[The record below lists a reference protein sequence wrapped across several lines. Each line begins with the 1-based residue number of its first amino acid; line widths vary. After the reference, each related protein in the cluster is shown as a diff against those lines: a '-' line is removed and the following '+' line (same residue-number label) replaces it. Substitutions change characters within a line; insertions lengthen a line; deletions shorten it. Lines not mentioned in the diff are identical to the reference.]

1 MSTLNRKAWGD
12 LTRHRV
18 RTLFTVV
25 TLGLAIASLAFVA
38 LPDLMDSAMD
48 RQVQASRLY
57 DIAVLTRDLHLSAA
71 QLDALSHLPDVA
83 AVDAS
88 IVYATQMM
96 VGSRTQD
103 VVVWGLDL
111 ADQPVDAVQLLAG
124 RRPGPGEV
132 IADAANGRAA
142 DLTVTAG
149 EQVDVRG
156 RAGAQIPL
164 RVSGTG
170 IDLAWSPGA
179 NGSAVAVFYATETTV
194 RSIAGVSG
202 VNYLAVRL
210 VDNSQSARA
219 SAITAVRDYLTAQ
232 AGPTPFTALPITNGQ
247 GDWPGQFSFR
257 QIISLFYILT
267 VLAFGCAL
275 FLIASTMNTLVV
287 EQAAE
292 IAILKTL
299 GGRRRQIAGIV
310 LRSAAL
316 LGAAGAILGASLGIV
331 IAYVLT
337 KYFASTIV
345 NVSVGFGVSVPV
357 VAASLVLGPALAVV
371 ASLPGLRRALRRPV
385 AEGLSGAAVGGYGAG
400 RLDGLVARA
409 HLLSSAARMGAR
421 NVLRRKRRSAVA
433 IAQVAVAVGLAI
445 SVLAVGRSVTVA
457 VSQIVAEFH
466 YTIEVDASSD
476 GQGFD
481 ARAVAIAAATPGV
494 SQVEEV
500 AENEVVYRGQT
511 YQAYGLGSRSFY
523 AYRLSAGRWFTAAD
537 AGAALPA
544 VVIGPGVERATGAA
558 VGQTLSLDTADGSAK
573 VRVIGIDTGQFDDGD
588 LLYFPAAVLER
599 LAGTPGVAN
608 ALWLKTASA
617 GHAAID
623 EVTTAV
629 ADRLAADG
637 YPVTTEEV
645 YVEAAHNT
653 ATDNTIETV
662 VEVLGLLVV
671 AISLMGLVSALTMSV
686 IERNREIGVL
696 RCLGARARHIRQ
708 VFGTEGVTLAVAGWV
723 FGIPLG
729 WLLTRILLVFIQ
741 HDFGIALPPE
751 FPLVFLPFTL
761 IAVIALTL
769 VVIRPPLRRATR
781 IRPGTALRYQ

>member
-38 LPDLMDSAMD
+38 LPDLMDAAMD

-71 QLDALSHLPDVA
+71 QLDALSHLPNVA

-88 IVYATQMM
+88 VVYATQMM

-103 VVVWGLDL
+103 VVIWGLDL

-124 RRPGPGEV
+124 RMPGPGEV

-210 VDNSQSARA
+210 IDNSQSAQA

-232 AGPTPFTALPITNGQ
+232 AGPMPFTALPITNGQ

-292 IAILKTL
+292 IAILKAL

-400 RLDGLVARA
+400 WLDGLVARA

-445 SVLAVGRSVTVA
+445 SVLAVSRSVTVA

-466 YTIEVDASSD
+466 YNIEVDASSD

-481 ARAVAIAAATPGV
+481 ARAVAVAAATPGV

-544 VVIGPGVERATGAA
+544 VVIGPGVERATGAV

-617 GHAAID
+617 SHADID
-623 EVTTAV
+623 QVTTAV